1 MNTQAT
7 WSEAE
12 LSDAELSEVSAGEI
26 AITKHIDKSSP
37 SLFLTSSG
45 CPGFEYWF
53 QQLMF

>member
-45 CPGFEYWF
+45 CPGYH
-53 QQLMF
+53 